1 MNKIMNNI
9 GSVAYGAYVESIRKT
24 NKSVNE
30 DYLYWGDLYDEERDA
45 WNKAALAVIEHAT
58 TMI

>member
-1 MNKIMNNI
+1 MNNI